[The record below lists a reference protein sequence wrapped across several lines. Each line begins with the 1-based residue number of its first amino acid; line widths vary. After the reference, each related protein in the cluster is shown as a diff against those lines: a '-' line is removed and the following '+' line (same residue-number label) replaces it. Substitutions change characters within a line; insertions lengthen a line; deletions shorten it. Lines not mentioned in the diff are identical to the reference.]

1 MAHLALNGEYSM
13 PNRSDCM
20 SLQTINSKKDQVKT
34 TTAKLTTNR
43 ALSNN
48 LTTGDIQGA
57 MPKLHGSK
65 VVNRP
70 EFNQTNWDIYG
81 AGPRAL
87 HIGLLKKETNL
98 LT

>member
-48 LTTGDIQGA
+48 LTTGDIQG
-57 MPKLHGSK
+57 
-65 VVNRP
+65 N
-70 EFNQTNWDIYG
+70 
-81 AGPRAL
+81 
-87 HIGLLKKETNL
+87 
-98 LT
+98 